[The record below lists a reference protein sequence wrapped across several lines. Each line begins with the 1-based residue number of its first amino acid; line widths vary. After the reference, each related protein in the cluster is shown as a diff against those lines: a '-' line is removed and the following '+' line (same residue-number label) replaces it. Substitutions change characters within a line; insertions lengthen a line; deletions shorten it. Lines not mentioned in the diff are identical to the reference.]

1 MERGVAWAC
10 AKRSRL
16 REISHPRAGG
26 RRDSNGGMIKNQQSF
41 DEKEAFKLTPQ
52 GEVRGRKA
60 VEKPATTL
68 EFIQCAAERFE
79 SFGWVSSS
87 A

>member
-1 MERGVAWAC
+1 M
-10 AKRSRL
+10 L
-16 REISHPRAGG
+16 GG
-26 RRDSNGGMIKNQQSF
+26 GGIPNGRVIKNQQSST
-41 DEKEAFKLTPQ
+41 EKETFKLTPQ